1 MAGASAAAV
10 MSADISRRNPQDD
23 YELIQR
29 IGSGTYGDVY
39 KAKRLSTSENAAIKV
54 IKLEPGD
61 DFGIIQ
67 QEILM
72 MKDCRHPNI
81 VAYFGSYLRRDKLWI
96 CMEYCGGGSLQD
108 IYHIT
113 GPLTEKQIAFMCRE
127 TLQGLAYLHSMQKMH
142 RDIKGANILLTET
155 ADVKL
160 ADFGVSA
167 QITATL
173 GKRKSFI
180 GTPYWMAP
188 EVAAVERKGGY
199 NHLCDIWAVGI
210 TAIELAELQP
220 PMFDL
225 HPMRALFLMS
235 KSGYKPPTLKDKSKW
250 SSSFHAFVKECLTK
264 NPKRRPAAE
273 KMLYHPHLLA
283 GDLTKRLAVELLA
296 KVRNPESIM
305 TTFQPEEP
313 DDEGPVVTN
322 VPTRIASRQ
331 TSSKGG
337 RTKSEI
343 NMESVNFDA
352 PPLTE
357 FSAESSDP
365 ASHNSRIG
373 GTWGST
379 QVKDAEEDLNS
390 ALDEALENYD
400 LATSW
405 MESDGDKEV
414 VRKSSMIR
422 VESDPIVENFQ
433 DSGTLE
439 YKGEAK
445 SPGRKVQRMQNLLK
459 KGKAN
464 LSRSK
469 SELGEHNRK
478 ILQQLNKGRSGFSG
492 HNKKLLA
499 NIKQKKLEVGKIIP
513 YSFSKIRQEQEE
525 VDPENKDVHLCFDSK
540 KLIAVKQEEP
550 DQFEF
555 EPEPLDLEEELQL
568 DSFSS
573 SLSHLDLLDTVLADF
588 TRGKLLSCD
597 NSNNCNVIKEDVN
610 TDFIENLEPLI
621 ESVPVQ
627 DINWIDSGVLSLPV
641 TGHDLNDPIIKSN
654 NDGNIQRISEPTLS
668 DIKSDEAIS
677 TRTLGSIGKS
687 YESRLSDSF
696 CDEIFTELEKTSTF
710 PRNQINWIDSYT
722 GDKHEFNQNNTGDNT
737 KNVQSKTLSTREDIE
752 DLFDLNAN
760 KKPLETFEEKN
771 ERKENSTLQQPRGHQ
786 GTPLSRHESSR
797 STPSH
802 PYHDQS
808 TLRISDS
815 RGDLGSSHHSE
826 SPHSTPNLSARR
838 RSSGSESSELTTA
851 ALNHLNIST
860 GSPRTRHRS
869 LSDSRAHETR
879 PHRQNGSSSPQA
891 PPRRR
896 ERTSSQKRAT
906 SPPKATSNGLPPT
919 PKVHMGACF
928 SKVFNGC
935 PLKINCTASWVHPD
949 THNQHI
955 LVGAEEGIYTLNL
968 NELHENAMDLLYPRR
983 TIWMFVI
990 KDVLMTL
997 SGKTPS
1003 LFRHDLVGLHANSKQ
1018 NHRFTISVNAMTKIP
1033 EKFVPKKYS
1042 MTTKVPETKGCT
1054 KCAVGRNPYNGYKY
1068 LCGALPGGVFL
1079 MQWYDPLNK
1088 FMLLKHFECSIAQ
1101 PPRVFEMIITPD
1113 LEYPIVCVNVR
1124 RGYDGRSLKLDMINL
1139 NSSSSW
1145 FHSDELEEQD
1155 GSQTVVPR
1163 HELMNIVSVTQLE
1176 KDTILVCYDNMVKVV
1191 NLQGKLKSS
1200 KRQAS
1205 ELHFDFSINC
1215 IVCLTDSVLAFHKQ
1229 GMQGRSFKN
1238 NEVTQEICDKSRIF
1252 KLVGSDRIIT
1262 IQSSPDEE
1270 LLDRSATLTTDT
1282 ATDNGVNLY
1291 ILAGHEAMQ
1300 L

>member
-1 MAGASAAAV
+1 MNNSKTTAAAC

-39 KAKRLSTSENAAIKV
+39 KAKRLSSGENAAIKV
-54 IKLEPGD
+54 IKLEQGD
-61 DFGIIQ
+61 DFSIIQ

-113 GPLTEKQIAFMCRE
+113 GPLTEKQIAYMSRE
-127 TLQGLAYLHSMQKMH
+127 TLKGLAYLHNMQKMH
-142 RDIKGANILLTET
+142 RDIKGANILLTEG

-235 KSGYKPPTLKDKSKW
+235 KSGYKSPTLKDKTKW
-250 SSSFHAFVKECLTK
+250 SADFHSFVKDCLIK
-264 NPKRRPAAE
+264 NPKKRPPAE
-273 KMLYHPHLLA
+273 KMLCHPYLLSS
-283 GDLTKRLAVELLA
+283 DLTRRLAIDLLT
-296 KVRNPESIM
+296 KVRDPGAQVPSY
-305 TTFQPEEP
+305 TPVEEQ
-313 DDEGPVVTN
+313 DEEGGLNN

-331 TSSKGG
+331 TSSNKHNN
-337 RTKSEI
+337 R
-343 NMESVNFDA
+343 
-352 PPLTE
+352 
-357 FSAESSDP
+357 
-365 ASHNSRIG
+365 SHH
-373 GTWGST
+373 
-379 QVKDAEEDLNS
+379 QVKMENINFERPLETEMDAQRQSAPQPNPWTSPYVDDKPMASNNLEEDLSS
-390 ALDEALENYD
+390 AIDQALESYD

-405 MESDGDKEV
+405 MEGDADKDV
-414 VRKSSMIR
+414 VRKGHPGASLTR
-422 VESDPIVENFQ
+422 YER
-433 DSGTLE
+433 G
-439 YKGEAK
+439 YGE
-445 SPGRKVQRMQNLLK
+445 Q
-459 KGKAN
+459 
-464 LSRSK
+464 
-469 SELGEHNRK
+469 
-478 ILQQLNKGRSGFSG
+478 
-492 HNKKLLA
+492 
-499 NIKQKKLEVGKIIP
+499 
-513 YSFSKIRQEQEE
+513 
-525 VDPENKDVHLCFDSK
+525 C
-540 KLIAVKQEEP
+540 
-550 DQFEF
+550 
-555 EPEPLDLEEELQL
+555 
-568 DSFSS
+568 
-573 SLSHLDLLDTVLADF
+573 
-588 TRGKLLSCD
+588 
-597 NSNNCNVIKEDVN
+597 
-610 TDFIENLEPLI
+610 
-621 ESVPVQ
+621 
-627 DINWIDSGVLSLPV
+627 
-641 TGHDLNDPIIKSN
+641 
-654 NDGNIQRISEPTLS
+654 
-668 DIKSDEAIS
+668 
-677 TRTLGSIGKS
+677 
-687 YESRLSDSF
+687 
-696 CDEIFTELEKTSTF
+696 
-710 PRNQINWIDSYT
+710 
-722 GDKHEFNQNNTGDNT
+722 
-737 KNVQSKTLSTREDIE
+737 
-752 DLFDLNAN
+752 
-760 KKPLETFEEKN
+760 
-771 ERKENSTLQQPRGHQ
+771 
-786 GTPLSRHESSR
+786 
-797 STPSH
+797 
-802 PYHDQS
+802 
-808 TLRISDS
+808 TLRITDS
-815 RGDLGSSHHSE
+815 ISGSGTTSSGH
-826 SPHSTPNLSARR
+826 RR
-838 RSSGSESSELTTA
+838 RSSGPEPVDISSSSLQQ
-851 ALNHLNIST
+851 LSLS
-860 GSPRTRHRS
+860 SPTTRHRS
-869 LSDSRAHETR
+869 LSDSRAHDTAR
-879 PHRQNGSSSPQA
+879 GSPNP

-896 ERTSSQKRAT
+896 ERTASSKRAT

-919 PKVHMGACF
+919 PKVLMGACF

-1018 NHRFTISVNAMTKIP
+1018 NHRFTLSTLHVNAMTKIP

-1042 MTTKVPETKGCT
+1042 MTSKVADTKGCT
-1054 KCAVGRNPYNGYKY
+1054 KCCVGRNPYNGYKY
-1068 LCGALPGGVFL
+1068 LCGAVPGGVFL

-1088 FMLLKHFECSIAQ
+1088 FMLLKHFECNISSQ
-1101 PPRVFEMIITPD
+1101 PRVFEMIITPD
-1113 LEYPIVCVNVR
+1113 LEYPIVCINVR

-1139 NSSSSW
+1139 NQTSSW
-1145 FHSDELEEQD
+1145 FHSDELEEMD
-1155 GSQTVVPR
+1155 GAQTVIPR

-1215 IVCLTDSVLAFHKQ
+1215 IVCLTDSLLAFHKH
-1229 GMQGRSFKN
+1229 GMQGRSFKT
-1238 NEVTQEICDKSRIF
+1238 NEITQEIQDRSRIF

-1262 IQSSPDEE
+1262 VQSSPAETPSE
-1270 LLDRSATLTTDT
+1270 IGSATTSNPNAGVLVPTGAVGGLETDT
-1282 ATDNGVNLY
+1282 TGVNLY

-1300 L
+1300 F